1 MKKHILRAPGTD
13 RYLLSVP
20 ESLADLNDYNSSYA
34 SGTMYTQAATI
45 VEVFTEKDINAN
57 TGAGLSNITVTP
69 LVGII
74 VNVPGVYL
82 VLGWVSWQWAAP
94 GAPNFNR
101 TVGVSKNGVAAFDSS
116 MTFDHDLTGGQAFDD
131 QFSFLLR
138 LQAGDRLNLRVRNNM
153 SVAAEVTIGS
163 LQLAKVAPLP

>member
-13 RYLLSVP
+13 RYMLSVP
-20 ESLADLNDYNSSYA
+20 ESLSDLNDYTSSYA
-34 SGTMYTQAATI
+34 SGTMYTDPAVI
-45 VEVFTEKDINAN
+45 VEIFTEKDIRADFG
-57 TGAGLSNITVTP
+57 TGLSNITVTTAGIT
-69 LVGII
+69 VG
-74 VNVPGVYL
+74 VPGVYL